1 MRSSNRYNILCPI
14 NGIFIDSRMFKGTL
28 KKTLLFV
35 IVFIIGIGI
44 FLFGSPHLDDFLNEK
59 KDILNTISIKL
70 QIVES
75 IQSSDQ
81 PEMRQ
86 TADVTM
92 RKYSVMKQDLCKK
105 RYFYL
110 KSECELRE
118 LNKSSLNS
126 LNSLLETGIQEIV
139 AVQNSLQELR
149 TE

>member
-1 MRSSNRYNILCPI
+1 
-14 NGIFIDSRMFKGTL
+14 MFKGTL
-28 KKTLLFV
+28 KKTLLLV

-59 KDILNTISIKL
+59 KDIINIISLKL

-86 TADVTM
+86 SADATM
-92 RKYSVMKQDLCKK
+92 KKYKLKKEGFCKK

-118 LNKSSLNS
+118 LNKSSLTD
-126 LNSLLETGIQEIV
+126 LNALLETGIQEIV
-139 AVQNSLQELR
+139 EVQNSGS
-149 TE
+149 

>member
-1 MRSSNRYNILCPI
+1 
-14 NGIFIDSRMFKGTL
+14 MFKGTL
-28 KKTLLFV
+28 KKTLLLV

-59 KDILNTISIKL
+59 KDIINTISLKL

-86 TADVTM
+86 SADVTM
-92 RKYSVMKQDLCKK
+92 NKYVLMKQNFCKK

-118 LNKSSLNS
+118 LNKSSLNA
-126 LNSLLETGIQEIV
+126 LNSLLEAGIQEIV
-139 AVQNSLQELR
+139 EIQNSGS
-149 TE
+149 

>member
-1 MRSSNRYNILCPI
+1 MSRSNRYSILRTI
-14 NGIFIDSRMFKGTL
+14 NGILIDSRMFKGTL
-28 KKTLLFV
+28 KKTLLLV

-59 KDILNTISIKL
+59 KDIINTISLKL

-86 TADVTM
+86 SADVTM
-92 RKYSVMKQDLCKK
+92 NKYVLMKQNFCKK

-118 LNKSSLNS
+118 LNKSSLNA
-126 LNSLLETGIQEIV
+126 LNSLLEAGIQEIV
-139 AVQNSLQELR
+139 EIQNSGS
-149 TE
+149 